1 MARVAKLAEKEGSRT
16 RAILKI
22 AGRSAIMLAAFA
34 FDASLWLLGALFA
47 VFGFVSSLKCATER
61 ITLRILRRR
70 KERRKLKQ
78 SQPIA
83 AVLAHS

>member
-1 MARVAKLAEKEGSRT
+1 
-16 RAILKI
+16 
-22 AGRSAIMLAAFA
+22 MLAAFA

-47 VFGFVSSLKCATER
+47 VFGFVSSLKSATER

-70 KERRKLKQ
+70 KERRRLKQ